1 MLINFILYLLTF
13 NEAYFIQFFRN
24 GILQCNTNV
33 ITVINIFQY
42 QFKLV
47 KIKCLCQRSIEFTNK
62 SLSDEPW
69 LVFEPSKQ
77 NFIILSPLS
86 EEWCFFPVWRHETGS
101 TSMITSPPFPFLTQS
116 DPWDEF
122 RFQWEKES
130 QMPPGLWP
138 SPDAYRSRPTF
149 FVDMSA
155 TELWKW
161 QHKQGRWWHVFLPG
175 ISAPMSGF

>member
-1 MLINFILYLLTF
+1 MFKQEIISLWGNLLIHFILYLLTF

-86 EEWCFFPVWRHETGS
+86 EE
-101 TSMITSPPFPFLTQS
+101 
-116 DPWDEF
+116 
-122 RFQWEKES
+122 
-130 QMPPGLWP
+130 
-138 SPDAYRSRPTF
+138 
-149 FVDMSA
+149 
-155 TELWKW
+155 
-161 QHKQGRWWHVFLPG
+161 
-175 ISAPMSGF
+175 